1 MLWGGGWAAGEGEA
15 VFDSVCVSTG
25 FGEAQFLRIGLKPVL
40 KEPNFKEIS
49 GNEFPF
55 EMTAFFHS

>member
-1 MLWGGGWAAGEGEA
+1 M
-15 VFDSVCVSTG
+15 FDLVCVSTG

-55 EMTAFFHS
+55 EMTAFFHSQYCFNWT

>member
-1 MLWGGGWAAGEGEA
+1 MVRRLGREKL
-15 VFDSVCVSTG
+15 FDSVCVSTG
-25 FGEAQFLRIGLKPVL
+25 FGEAQFLRIGLKPIL